1 MISTDDL
8 VTHMRG
14 VHAAERDL
22 RDLGVVWRM
31 VESSAAISC
40 PDEVAPILPTLENTR
55 VRFDELRQR
64 LVDQMVLENQAEL
77 ADELSAK
84 AQCAIDILV
93 RNLYERT
100 ADVGFLSTDD
110 MVRSYC
116 AEAQRGEAE
125 RSAMVARLSAYQA
138 KYTVYDDIILL
149 SPEGAV
155 LARLDTGATLSASAD
170 PVVAAALAAPG
181 YVERFGCSDLAAN
194 AAPALL
200 YAHRI
205 DDGNRHGR
213 PLGVL
218 VLRFRFA
225 DEMRRI
231 FDSIN
236 ADNLQLA
243 LVLVDEQQ
251 RVVASNDEA
260 HVPIGALLG
269 PVDGSAIALTAFA
282 GREYLAVRRAS
293 PGYQG
298 YAGPAWRAQ
307 AMVSLLT
314 AFRQRGN
321 EDPVGEVVPL
331 DNAELVAMNRN
342 ADAINRDLRRVVWN
356 GRLMA
361 GNDATDRDGLGANDN
376 RGRLKAVLK
385 QVNQT
390 GMRTRQRVA
399 QAIQDIHRT
408 SLARARRQTR
418 ELARLAA
425 DIMDRNLYERAND
438 CRWWALS
445 PVLREQLA
453 GEAPDAGVMAQ
464 VLDGINRLYTVY
476 SRLVVFDAAG
486 TIRATSRG
494 SEGDGLPG
502 SAVPAPWL
510 EAVTRLAD
518 VQRYAVS
525 PFEDTP
531 LHDQGPTYV
540 YLAAVRHPADER
552 RVVGGIAIVF
562 NAATELAAMLRDVM
576 AERAGFA
583 AFVDAQGQVLA
594 ANDGALAAQMAQQLA
609 GRASALLAHE
619 GTHYAVATVRAGGYR
634 EFKSSDGYD
643 NGVRAL
649 IGLRLGTSERR
660 QRQLS
665 ERDLVNPGRAEAG
678 RAQLEAAVFQVG
690 AGRYALPSSQVM
702 EAIAPKGLV
711 HTPGTVGAAVGIIE
725 VPAPGGSRLVPAI
738 CARRLFG
745 LNYPARAGDGVL
757 LVVRS
762 ALDEQRPAFALRV
775 DDVLTVL
782 DLARDRIHPAPE
794 GFRQFAPWV
803 SEIAECEAVGPEG
816 SEPVLVQLLDSRLV
830 GGSAAE
836 PAVESLADAEAL
848 LLAEV
853 A

>member
-40 PDEVAPILPTLENTR
+40 PDEVAPILPTLEDTR

-100 ADVGFLSTDD
+100 ADVGFLATDE
-110 MVRSYC
+110 VLRAFCGTGTRS
-116 AEAQRGEAE
+116 EAE
-125 RSAMVARLSAYQA
+125 RAALLQRLAAYQA

-149 SPEGAV
+149 GTDGAV
-155 LARLDTGATLSASAD
+155 LARLDNQAAPANTSD
-170 PVVAAALAAPG
+170 PVVAEALSGRG
-181 YVERFGCSDLAAN
+181 YVERFGTSDLAAGG
-194 AAPALL
+194 APALL

-205 DDGNRHGR
+205 DSAGGL

-243 LVLVDEQQ
+243 LVLVDEQH

-260 HVPIGALLG
+260 HVPIGAQLA
-269 PVDGSAIALTAFA
+269 PAEGSGISLTAFA

-314 AFRQRGN
+314 AFRQRDH

-361 GNDATDRDGLGANDN
+361 GENGGD

-399 QAIQDIHRT
+399 RAIQDIHRT

-445 PVLREQLA
+445 PVLRAQLA
-453 GEAPDAGVMAQ
+453 ADAPDAGEMAR

-476 SRLVVFDAAG
+476 SRLVVFDAQG
-486 TIRATSRG
+486 VVRATSRG

-502 SAVPAPWL
+502 SSVPAGWL
-510 EAVTRLAD
+510 KAVAQLGD
-518 VQRYAVS
+518 SQRYAVS

-540 YLAAVRHPADER
+540 YLSAVRAPGDER

-562 NAATELAAMLRDVM
+562 NAAAELAAMLRDVM
-576 AERAGFA
+576 AERGGFA
-583 AFVDAQGQVLA
+583 AFVDAQGQVLVA
-594 ANDGALAAQMAQQLA
+594 SDPALATGVVHQLA
-609 GRASALLAHE
+609 GRAATLLDHE
-619 GTHYAVATVRAGGYR
+619 GTHYAVASVQAGGYR
-634 EFKSSDGYD
+634 EFKTSDGYD
-643 NGVRAL
+643 NGVRAV
-649 IGLRLGTSERR
+649 IGLRLGASERR
-660 QRQLS
+660 QQQLS
-665 ERDLVNPGRAEAG
+665 ERDLASPGTRSGAARET
-678 RAQLEAAVFQVG
+678 LEAAVFQVG
-690 AGRYALPSSQVM
+690 AGRYALPSAHVM

-711 HTPGTVGAAVGIIE
+711 HTPGTQGAAVGIIE
-725 VPAPGGSRLVPAI
+725 VPAPGGPRLVPAL

-762 ALDEQRPAFALRV
+762 ALDDQRPAFALRV

-782 DLARDRIHPAPE
+782 DLPRERLHPAPV

-803 SEIAECEAVGPEG
+803 VQIGECEAVGPDG
-816 SEPVLVQLLDSRLV
+816 AQPVLVQLLDSRLV
-830 GGSAAE
+830 GGADAE
-836 PAVESLADAEAL
+836 PAVDSLADADAL
-848 LLAEV
+848 LAAEV
-853 A
+853 S

>member
-40 PDEVAPILPTLENTR
+40 PDEVAPILPTLEDTR
-55 VRFDELRQR
+55 VRFDDLRQR

-100 ADVGFLSTDD
+100 ADVGFLATDD
-110 MVRSYC
+110 VVRAYC
-116 AEAQRGEAE
+116 GAGTRSEAE
-125 RSAMVARLSAYQA
+125 GAAMVQRLAAYQA

-149 SPEGAV
+149 APDGTV
-155 LARLDTGATLSASAD
+155 LARLDRHAALAASAD
-170 PVVAAALAAPG
+170 PVVAEAVAARG
-181 YVERFGCSDLAAN
+181 YVERFGCSDLGTG

-205 DDGNRHGR
+205 QSDDGGR
-213 PLGVL
+213 TLGVL

-243 LVLVDEQQ
+243 LVLVDEQH

-260 HVPIGALLG
+260 HVPIGAQLA
-269 PVDGSAIALTAFA
+269 PAEGSGIALTAFA

-314 AFRQRGN
+314 AFRQRDN

-361 GNDATDRDGLGANDN
+361 GENGGD

-399 QAIQDIHRT
+399 RAIQDIHRT

-445 PVLREQLA
+445 PVLRAQLA
-453 GEAPDAGVMAQ
+453 ADAPDAGEMAR

-476 SRLVVFDAAG
+476 SRLVVFDAQG
-486 TIRATSRG
+486 VVRATSRG

-502 SAVPAPWL
+502 SSVPAGWL
-510 EAVTRLAD
+510 KAVAHLGD
-518 VQRYAVS
+518 SQRYAVS

-540 YLAAVRHPADER
+540 YLAAVRAPGDER

-562 NAATELAAMLRDVM
+562 NAAAELAAMLRDVM
-576 AERAGFA
+576 AERGGFA

-594 ANDGALAAQMAQQLA
+594 ASDPALATGVVQQLA
-609 GRASALLAHE
+609 GRAATLLDHE
-619 GTHYAVATVRAGGYR
+619 GTHYAVASVQAGGYR
-634 EFKSSDGYD
+634 EFKNGDGYD
-643 NGVRAL
+643 NGVRAV
-649 IGLRLGTSERR
+649 IGLRLGASERR
-660 QRQLS
+660 QQQLS
-665 ERDLVNPGRAEAG
+665 ERDLASPGG
-678 RAQLEAAVFQVG
+678 RGGAVRETLEAAVFQVG
-690 AGRYALPSSQVM
+690 AGRYALPSAHVM

-711 HTPGTVGAAVGIIE
+711 HTPGTQGAAVGIIE
-725 VPAPGGSRLVPAI
+725 VPAPGGPRLVPAL

-762 ALDEQRPAFALRV
+762 ALDDQRPAFALRV

-782 DLARDRIHPAPE
+782 DLPRERLHPAPV

-803 SEIAECEAVGPEG
+803 VEIAECEAVGPDG
-816 SEPVLVQLLDSRLV
+816 TQAVLVQLLDSRLV
-830 GGSAAE
+830 GGADAE
-836 PAVESLADAEAL
+836 PAVDSLAEADAL
-848 LLAEV
+848 LAAEV
-853 A
+853 S

>member
-40 PDEVAPILPTLENTR
+40 PDEVAPILPTLEDTR

-100 ADVGFLSTDD
+100 ADVGFLATDD
-110 MVRSYC
+110 VVRAYC
-116 AEAQRGEAE
+116 GAGTRSDAE
-125 RSAMVARLSAYQA
+125 RAAMVERLAAYQA

-149 SPEGAV
+149 STEGAV
-155 LARLDTGATLSASAD
+155 LARLDGQATIAATSDPLVAEALSGR
-170 PVVAAALAAPG
+170 G
-181 YVERFGCSDLAAN
+181 YVEHFRASDLAASP
-194 AAPALL
+194 APALL

-205 DDGNRHGR
+205 EAADGRAV
-213 PLGVL
+213 GVL

-236 ADNLQLA
+236 AGNLQLA
-243 LVLVDEQQ
+243 LVLVDAQQ

-260 HVPIGALLG
+260 HVPIGAQLA

-314 AFRQRGN
+314 AFRQRDN
-321 EDPVGEVVPL
+321 EDPGGEVVPL

-361 GNDATDRDGLGANDN
+361 GNDASDPDGVGGGD

-399 QAIQDIHRT
+399 RAIQDIHRT

-453 GEAPDAGVMAQ
+453 AAEPDAQALAR

-476 SRLVVFDAAG
+476 SRLVAFDAQG
-486 TIRATSRG
+486 LVRATSRG
-494 SEGDGLPG
+494 SEGDGLVG
-502 SAVPAPWL
+502 STVPAAWL
-510 EAVTRLAD
+510 KAVSQLGDA
-518 VQRYAVS
+518 QRYAVS

-540 YLAAVRHPADER
+540 YLAAVRPPGDER

-562 NAATELAAMLRDVM
+562 NAAAELAAMLRDVM
-576 AERAGFA
+576 ADRAGFA

-594 ANDGALAAQMAQQLA
+594 ASDPALAAGVVHQLG
-609 GRASALLAHE
+609 GRAATLLDHE
-619 GTHYAVATVRAGGYR
+619 GTHYAVASMQAGGYR
-634 EFKSSDGYD
+634 EFKNSDGYD
-643 NGVRAL
+643 NGVRAV
-649 IGLRLGTSERR
+649 IGLRLGASERR
-660 QRQLS
+660 HQQLS
-665 ERDLVNPGRAEAG
+665 ERDLASPGG
-678 RAQLEAAVFQVG
+678 RGGAARETLEAAVFQVG
-690 AGRYALPSSQVM
+690 AGRYALPSAHVM

-711 HTPGTVGAAVGIIE
+711 HTPGTQGAAVGMIE
-725 VPAPGGSRLVPAI
+725 VPAPGGPRLVPAL

-745 LNYPARAGDGVL
+745 LDYPARAGDGVL

-762 ALDEQRPAFALRV
+762 ALDDQRPAFALRV

-782 DLARDRIHPAPE
+782 DVPREKLHPAPA

-803 SEIAECEAVGPEG
+803 VEIAECEAVGPDG
-816 SEPVLVQLLDSRLV
+816 TEPVLVQLLDSRLV
-830 GGSAAE
+830 GGADAE
-836 PAVESLADAEAL
+836 PAVDSLAEADA
-848 LLAEV
+848 LLAE
-853 A
+853 AS

>member
-40 PDEVAPILPTLENTR
+40 PDEVAPILPTLEDTR
-55 VRFDELRQR
+55 VRFDDLRRR

-110 MVRSYC
+110 VVRSYC
-116 AEAQRGEAE
+116 AAAE
-125 RSAMVARLSAYQA
+125 RSDAERAAMVARLSAYQA

-149 SPEGAV
+149 SPQGQI
-155 LARLDTGATLSASAD
+155 LARLDGQATVQASSD
-170 PVVAAALAAPG
+170 TIVAQALAG
-181 YVERFGCSDLAAN
+181 HSYVERFRASDLATGT
-194 AAPALL
+194 APGLL

-205 DDGNRHGR
+205 DSDDGR
-213 PLGVL
+213 PVGVL

-236 ADNLQLA
+236 EDNQQLA

-260 HVPIGALLG
+260 HVPIGALMA
-269 PVDGSAIALTAFA
+269 PVDGSDIALTAFA

-314 AFRQRGN
+314 AFRQRGQ
-321 EDPVGEVVPL
+321 EEGAGDVVPL
-331 DNAELVAMNRN
+331 DNAELVAMNQN

-361 GNDATDRDGLGANDN
+361 GEDGGD

-390 GMRTRQRVA
+390 GMRTRERVA
-399 QAIQDIHRT
+399 RAIQDIHRT

-453 GEAPDAGVMAQ
+453 SDTPDAAALAR

-476 SRLVVFDAAG
+476 SRLVAFDAQG
-486 TIRATSRG
+486 VIRATSRG

-502 SAVPAPWL
+502 SSVPEPWL
-510 EAVTRLAD
+510 QAVMQLGDA
-518 VQRYAVS
+518 QRYAVS
-525 PFEDTP
+525 PFEDTA

-540 YLAAVRHPADER
+540 YLAAVRAPADER
-552 RVVGGIAIVF
+552 HTVGGIAIVF
-562 NAATELAAMLRDVM
+562 NSSVELAAMLRDVM
-576 AERAGFA
+576 ADRAGFA
-583 AFVDAQGQVLA
+583 AFVDAQGRVVA
-594 ANDGALAAQMAQQLA
+594 ATDTALAAGVVQLM
-609 GRASALLAHE
+609 GSRAAALLDHE
-619 GTHYAVATVRAGGYR
+619 DTHYAVARVRAGGYR
-634 EFKSSDGYD
+634 EFKTSDGYD
-643 NGVRAL
+643 NGVTAV
-649 IGLRLGTSERR
+649 IGLRLGNTERR
-660 QRQLS
+660 QIQLS
-665 ERDLVNPGRAEAG
+665 ERDLTSPGRSGG
-678 RAQLEAAVFQVG
+678 REVVEIAVFQVG
-690 AGRYALPSSQVM
+690 ANRYALACAEVM
-702 EAIAPKGLV
+702 EAISSKGLV
-711 HTPGTVGAAVGIIE
+711 HTPGTQGAAVGMIE
-725 VPAPGGSRLVPAI
+725 VPAPGGARLVPAL

-745 LNYPARAGDGVL
+745 VAYPARASDGVL
-757 LVVRS
+757 LVLRS
-762 ALDEQRPAFALRV
+762 ALDSTRPAFALRV

-782 DLARDRIHPAPE
+782 DVPRDRMHPAPE
-794 GFRQFAPWV
+794 GFARFAPWV
-803 SEIAECEAVGPEG
+803 SRIVECSAVGGTADEA
-816 SEPVLVQLLDSRLV
+816 VLVQMLDCKRLA
-830 GGSAAE
+830 GATGADL
-836 PAVESLADAEAL
+836 SLQNLAPEVQLEAL
-848 LLAEV
+848 A
-853 A
+853 

>member
-40 PDEVAPILPTLENTR
+40 PDEVAPILPTLEDTR
-55 VRFDELRQR
+55 VRFDDLRQR
-64 LVDQMVLENQAEL
+64 LVNQMVHENQAEL

-93 RNLYERT
+93 RNLFERT

-110 MVRSYC
+110 VVRGYC
-116 AEAQRGEAE
+116 GAAARSSAE
-125 RSAMVARLSAYQA
+125 RAAMVARLAAYQA

-149 SPEGAV
+149 SPQGEI
-155 LARLDTGATLSASAD
+155 LARLDGSAQLQASSDAI
-170 PVVAAALAAPG
+170 VAEALASRS
-181 YVERFGCSDLAAN
+181 YIERFRSSDLAAG

-205 DDGNRHGR
+205 DADNGR

-231 FDSIN
+231 FGSIN
-236 ADNLQLA
+236 EDNQQLA
-243 LVLVDEQQ
+243 LVLVDEHQ

-260 HVPIGALLG
+260 HIPIGALLA
-269 PVDGSAIALTAFA
+269 PVDGGTIALTAFA

-314 AFRQRGN
+314 AFRQRGQ
-321 EDPVGEVVPL
+321 EEATGDVVPL
-331 DNAELVAMNRN
+331 DNAELVAMNQN

-361 GNDATDRDGLGANDN
+361 GEDGGD

-390 GMRTRQRVA
+390 GMRTRERVA
-399 QAIQDIHRT
+399 RAIQDIHRT

-445 PVLREQLA
+445 PVLRQQLA
-453 GEAPDAGVMAQ
+453 SATPDDAALAR

-476 SRLVVFDAAG
+476 SRLVAFDAQG
-486 TIRATSRG
+486 VIRATSR
-494 SEGDGLPG
+494 STEGDGLPG
-502 SAVPAPWL
+502 SQVPGGWLQAVAQL
-510 EAVTRLAD
+510 GDA
-518 VQRYAVS
+518 QRYAVS
-525 PFEDTP
+525 PFEDTV

-540 YLAAVRHPADER
+540 YLAAVRDPADDR
-552 RVVGGIAIVF
+552 RTVGGIAIVF
-562 NAATELAAMLRDVM
+562 SSATELAAMLRDVM
-576 AERAGFA
+576 AERSGFA
-583 AFVDAQGQVLA
+583 AFVDAQGRVLA
-594 ANDGALAAQMAQQLA
+594 ATDVPLAAGVAQQIGNQA
-609 GRASALLAHE
+609 AALLDHA
-619 GTHYAVATVRAGGYR
+619 GTHYAVARVQAGGYR
-634 EFKSSDGYD
+634 EFKNGDGYD
-643 NGVRAL
+643 NGVTAL
-649 IGLRLGTSERR
+649 IGLRLGNTERR
-660 QRQLS
+660 QTQLS
-665 ERDLVNPGRAEAG
+665 ERDLMSPGRAQG
-678 RAQLEAAVFQVG
+678 REVMEVAVFQVG
-690 AGRYALPSSQVM
+690 ANRYALRSSEVM
-702 EAIAPKGLV
+702 EAISNKGLV
-711 HTPGTVGAAVGIIE
+711 HTPGTHGAAVGMIE
-725 VPAPGGSRLVPAI
+725 VPAPGGARLVPAL
-738 CARRLFG
+738 CARRLF
-745 LNYPARAGDGVL
+745 NVDYPARASDGVL
-757 LVVRS
+757 LVLRS
-762 ALDEQRPAFALRV
+762 ALDDARPAYALRV

-782 DLARDRIHPAPE
+782 DVPRDRMHPAPE
-794 GFRQFAPWV
+794 GFVRFAPWV
-803 SEIAECEAVGPEG
+803 QRIVECTAVGGAADEA
-816 SEPVLVQLLDSRLV
+816 VLVQLLDSRLI
-830 GGSAAE
+830 GGDTGVDASLQSL
-836 PAVESLADAEAL
+836 PQESPLEAL
-848 LLAEV
+848 V
-853 A
+853 

>member
-1 MISTDDL
+1 VISTDDL

-40 PDEVAPILPTLENTR
+40 PDEVAPILPTLEDTR

-64 LVDQMVLENQAEL
+64 LVDQMVQENQAEL

-100 ADVGFLSTDD
+100 ADVGFLATDD
-110 MVRSYC
+110 VLRHFCGAGERS
-116 AEAQRGEAE
+116 QAE
-125 RSAMVARLSAYQA
+125 RAAMVARLSAYQA

-149 SPEGAV
+149 SPQGRV
-155 LARLDTGATLSASAD
+155 LARLDTQGTVDSSAD
-170 PVVAAALAAPG
+170 PIASEALAHRG
-181 YVERFGCSDLAAN
+181 YIERFRASDLAAGP
-194 AAPALL
+194 APALL

-205 DDGNRHGR
+205 DAADGRA
-213 PLGVL
+213 LGVL

-260 HVPIGALLG
+260 HVPLGAQLAQM
-269 PVDGSAIALTAFA
+269 DGSAIALTAFA

-314 AFRQRGN
+314 AFRQRASDDAGG
-321 EDPVGEVVPL
+321 DVVPL

-361 GNDATDRDGLGANDN
+361 GEDGDD

-390 GMRTRQRVA
+390 GMRTRERVA

-453 GEAPDAGVMAQ
+453 TPTPDAQALAG

-476 SRLVVFDAAG
+476 SRLIAFDAQG
-486 TIRATSRG
+486 VIRATSRG
-494 SEGDGLPG
+494 SEGDGLAG
-502 SAVPAPWL
+502 SAVPAGWL
-510 EAVTRLAD
+510 QAVANLGDA
-518 VQRYAVS
+518 QRYAVTA
-525 PFEDTP
+525 FEETS
-531 LHDQGPTYV
+531 LHDQGATYV
-540 YLAAVRHPADER
+540 YLAAVRNPADER

-562 NAATELAAMLRDVM
+562 NAATELAAMLRDVL
-576 AERAGFA
+576 ADRAGFA
-583 AFVDAQGQVLA
+583 AFVDAQGRVLA
-594 ANDGALAAQMAQQLA
+594 ANDKDLAAGVVQQLA
-609 GRASALLAHE
+609 GRSAALIDHE
-619 GTHYAVATVRAGGYR
+619 GTHYAVAAVQAGGYR
-634 EFKSSDGYD
+634 EFKSTDGYD
-643 NGVRAL
+643 NGVRAV
-649 IGLRLGTSERR
+649 IALRLGASEKRH
-660 QRQLS
+660 QQLS
-665 ERDLVNPGRAEAG
+665 ERDLASPGG
-678 RAQLEAAVFQVG
+678 RSSNGAPREVLEMAVFQVG
-690 AGRYALPSSQVM
+690 SGRYALPSSQVM
-702 EAIAPKGLV
+702 EAIGPKGLV
-711 HTPGTVGAAVGIIE
+711 HTPGTQGAAVGMIE
-725 VPAPGGSRLVPAI
+725 VPAPGGARLVPAL

-745 LNYPARAGDGVL
+745 LDYPARIGDGVL

-762 ALDEQRPAFALRV
+762 ALDNQRPAFALRV

-782 DLARDRIHPAPE
+782 DVPRDRMHPSPA

-803 SEIAECEAVGPEG
+803 HEIVECQSIGSDGTEA
-816 SEPVLVQLLDSRLV
+816 VLVQLLDSRLV
-830 GGSAAE
+830 GGAAAE
-836 PAVESLADAEAL
+836 PGVDSLAGVDRSLLAEAL
-848 LLAEV
+848 
-853 A
+853 